1 MSSSLLKTKNSTKLV
16 KRFLQRTSDWH
27 TNTATNTASCGH
39 PNSDEDAA
47 TARRNKKRQ
56 RQLEAQAVADA
67 TPAVNQ
73 EEIVERHVQTMLSVD
88 ATMRQPPTK
97 SMKKNKQL
105 PHKKRKSPNME
116 VTLKRLVREDKQQSK
131 QRKLVQKMLPAGSS
145 RSSAA
150 QSRTIHVR
158 TFNKVDHAKQ
168 AKEQSLKRIAKLLK
182 QREINQKVKRKLR

>member
-27 TNTATNTASCGH
+27 TGTATDKSN
-39 PNSDEDAA
+39 NSEEDAA
-47 TARRNKKRQ
+47 IARQNKKRK
-56 RQLEAQAVADA
+56 RKLEAQAALDA
-67 TPAVNQ
+67 APAVDQ
-73 EEIVERHVQTMLSVD
+73 DEIVERHIQTMLSVD

-116 VTLKRLVREDKQQSK
+116 LTLKRLVREDRLQSK
-131 QRKLVQKMLPAGSS
+131 ERKLVQKMAPAGSS

-158 TFNKVDHAKQ
+158 TFNKVDHEKQ
-168 AKEQSLKRIAKLLK
+168 TKEQSLKRIAKLLK
-182 QREINQKVKRKLR
+182 KREINQKVKRKRR